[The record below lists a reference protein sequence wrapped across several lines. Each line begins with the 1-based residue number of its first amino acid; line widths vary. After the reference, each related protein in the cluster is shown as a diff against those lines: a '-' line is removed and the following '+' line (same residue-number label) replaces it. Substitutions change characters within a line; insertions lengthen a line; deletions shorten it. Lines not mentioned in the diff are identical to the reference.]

1 MPLENNSNLQ
11 KVEGYVSKITKNGN
25 KVTND
30 SLSSGGVRHQNG
42 TLEELIKEP
51 RLVENPSKL
60 NSFAT
65 SVIGD
70 VTNQLTQKV
79 ANHLVN
85 EVIPRSINN
94 WKERRAEK
102 RRTEATHIAT
112 SSAPKPEQE
121 LQQPIA
127 LNERNLQDMIDM
139 RTTPRREIMND
150 ELLQEKYVTALIGT
164 VMI

>member
-1 MPLENNSNLQ
+1 MTLENNPNLQ
-11 KVEGYVSKITKNGN
+11 KVEGYVSKITKDGN
-25 KVTND
+25 KVTDD

-102 RRTEATHIAT
+102 KTHRSYTHSYIVSTKVEA
-112 SSAPKPEQE
+112 
-121 LQQPIA
+121 
-127 LNERNLQDMIDM
+127 
-139 RTTPRREIMND
+139 RTTATDRTQRARPPRHD
-150 ELLQEKYVTALIGT
+150 
-164 VMI
+164 